1 MKGKELLMNFQ
12 LPSALEQGPCQRLFL
27 LHKNFGDDLYGVRI
41 EHFFRK
47 KCSKIDYHI

>member
-27 LHKNFGDDLYGVRI
+27 FQYNFGYD
-41 EHFFRK
+41 K
-47 KCSKIDYHI
+47 KV